1 MDRAWDLRS
10 EGLGLDLVILL
21 GGLWASWFH
30 SEPWSPNLRNEAS
43 YAGLTEIMHTLN
55 LSTRQTVSTGD
66 NDVI

>member
-1 MDRAWDLRS
+1 MDRAWDRGS

-43 YAGLTEIMHTLN
+43 YAEIMHTLN